1 MNNEENTK
9 IVVKEVV
16 REIPKKEKR
25 KIQIKFPGPIKL
37 ALYALIIF
45 ALLGGSIIGI
55 KKIFDRDEKV
65 LKLGLKDAGELVT
78 QTCHTVVLEDSKES
92 LSFFDWF
99 DIPFT
104 ESRQIFSYDFD
115 VDASIDFSQI
125 EIANIDDNKQEVTIK
140 IPHSRVYKVYID
152 ADSFKSY
159 LDTDGLFTRIDITE
173 HNEALLEM
181 EKIAKY
187 QCTAGNLLG
196 RADENAKKL
205 IASMIKSEKKYK
217 DYNVIFDY
225 FEDSNQEETQT
236 EN

>member
-16 REIPKKEKR
+16 REIPRKEKR

-55 KKIFDRDEKV
+55 KKVFDQDEKV

-115 VDASIDFSQI
+115 VDASINFSQI
-125 EIANIDDNKQEVTIK
+125 EISSIDDDKQEITIK
-140 IPHSRVYKVYID
+140 IPHSKIYKVFID

-159 LDTDGLFTRIDITE
+159 LDTDGLFTRIDINE
-173 HNEALLEM
+173 HNDALLEM
-181 EKIAKY
+181 EKIAKN
-187 QCTAGNLLG
+187 QCMDGNLLG

-205 IASMIKSEKKYK
+205 IISMIKSEKKYK
-217 DYNVIFDY
+217 DYNIVFNY
-225 FEDSNQEETQT
+225 YEDNT
-236 EN
+236 ELNNVNL